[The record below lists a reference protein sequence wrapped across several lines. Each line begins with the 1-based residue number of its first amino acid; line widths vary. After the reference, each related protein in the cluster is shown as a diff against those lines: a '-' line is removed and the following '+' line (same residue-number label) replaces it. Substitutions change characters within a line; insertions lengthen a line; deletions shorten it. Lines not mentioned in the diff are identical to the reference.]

1 MRLTFSKLLPGGNP
15 TILIPGEDVPE
26 GLLPAFAARLMHPL
40 HVGAE
45 QVGALFVKD
54 GMPHLEM
61 MGGEFCVNASRAAA
75 FEWAERGLFARV
87 GETAVAGMASVSGL
101 REPIPVAVAPT
112 QKELRACREAVD
124 AGAPLDGPA
133 AAFSESSLFCAAR
146 IPVGD
151 ARIERL
157 EPGKTLVRLPGICH
171 VLLDAAVH
179 PLPGDLFAAASL
191 ERARLHLDAE
201 PAAGVIW
208 CDGPAISPVV
218 WVAATEST
226 HLETACGSASLA
238 LALARGGSS
247 SVLQPSGEI
256 LDIDLAG
263 EAAWVSGRV
272 DRIARGET
280 WMDASEIT
288 PCN

>member
-1 MRLTFSKLLPGGNP
+1 MHLTFSKLLPGGNP

-26 GLLPAFAARLMHPL
+26 DLLPVFAARLMHPL

-45 QVGALFVKD
+45 QVGALSSKN

-75 FEWAERGLFARV
+75 FEWAERGLFAQV
-87 GETAVAGMASVSGL
+87 GENAVAGMVSVSGL
-101 REPIPVAVAPT
+101 WEPIPVAVAPT
-112 QKELRACREAVD
+112 QQDLRACREAVD
-124 AGAPLDGPA
+124 AGAPLEGPTGV
-133 AAFSESSLFCAAR
+133 FSEPSLFCAAR

-151 ARIERL
+151 ARMERL

-171 VLLDAAVH
+171 LLLDAAVH
-179 PLPGDLFAAASL
+179 PLPDDLFAAAGR
-191 ERARLHLDAE
+191 ERSRLHLDAE

-238 LALARGGSS
+238 LALARGASS
-247 SVLQPSGEI
+247 SVLQPSGEA
-256 LDIDLAG
+256 LDIDLADG
-263 EAAWVSGRV
+263 TAWVSGRV

-280 WMDASEIT
+280 WMGAST
-288 PCN
+288 V

>member
-26 GLLPAFAARLMHPL
+26 GLLHVLAARLMDPL

-75 FEWAERGLFARV
+75 FEWAERRLFTRA
-87 GETAVAGMASVSGL
+87 GENAVAGQVSISGL

-124 AGAPLDGPA
+124 AGAPLDGPTVA
-133 AAFSESSLFCAAR
+133 LSASSLFCAAR

-151 ARIERL
+151 ARVERL
-157 EPGKTLVRLPGICH
+157 GPGETLVRLPGICH
-171 VLLDAAVH
+171 LLLDVAVH

-191 ERARLHLDAE
+191 ERSRLHLDTE

-208 CDGPAISPVV
+208 CDGLTIAPLV

-238 LALARGGSS
+238 LALARGASS
-247 SVLQPSGEI
+247 SVLQPSGEA
-256 LDIDLAG
+256 LDIDLAEG
-263 EAAWVSGRV
+263 TAWVSGRV

-280 WMDASEIT
+280 WVDALK
-288 PCN
+288 